1 MNGGSEAGS
10 GAGTPTGDRDTV
22 TRHEREDSNSVAED
36 RVELLC
42 NDTILDPNM
51 DLRQVVTH
59 SNIPL
64 HLLIYNLTSRILLL

>member
-51 DLRQVVTH
+51 DLRQVD
-59 SNIPL
+59 IPF
-64 HLLIYNLTSRILLL
+64 LLIIIILCICYFIIKMIY